1 MLISRFLNLSGLCFG
16 CQLSSCTELEL
27 EEKLQ
32 TSKPFFKN
40 RYTAL
45 RAFRFPGLNS
55 LNHQLIK
62 CVFFVYK
69 KLLT

>member
-16 CQLSSCTELEL
+16 CELSSCTELEL

-32 TSKPFFKN
+32 TSKLYKN

-45 RAFRFPGLNS
+45 RAFRFPDLKS
-55 LNHQLIK
+55 LNH
-62 CVFFVYK
+62 
-69 KLLT
+69 

>member
-1 MLISRFLNLSGLCFG
+1 MLISRFLNLSGLWFG

-45 RAFRFPGLNS
+45 TYMDHLSQKIIKS
-55 LNHQLIK
+55 LIN
-62 CVFFVYK
+62 
-69 KLLT
+69 